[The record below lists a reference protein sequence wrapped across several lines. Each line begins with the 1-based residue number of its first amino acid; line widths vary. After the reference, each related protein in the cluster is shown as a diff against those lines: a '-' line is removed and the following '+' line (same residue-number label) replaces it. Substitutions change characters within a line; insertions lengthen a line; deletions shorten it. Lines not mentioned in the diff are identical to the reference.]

1 MAGGHLMMVDSYID
15 RLTEAYGADAARELL
30 LFQKAQVFA
39 MKRTAEKEEL
49 DCDLVL
55 TRVCEATQSQETADK
70 RREAYEKHRQAGLD
84 YIDDVDFVG
93 PKFAEPVSCHHKG
106 LLESTT
112 NYQND

>member
-1 MAGGHLMMVDSYID
+1 MMAYPYIEKV
-15 RLTEAYGADAARELL
+15 TKAYGAEAARELL

-55 TRVCEATQSQETADK
+55 TRVCETAMSQEIADE
-70 RREAYEKHRQAGLD
+70 RRAVYEENRRAGLD

-93 PKFAEPVSCHHKG
+93 PKYAENVSCINGCPLKHPTI
-106 LLESTT
+106 LR
-112 NYQND
+112 